1 MMPRVLEA
9 TNLGIVEYD
18 DGLEIQESLRRG
30 VLDQEIPDQLLLLE
44 HPPVVTAGRNASLT
58 NLLVSPEELDRRGIG
73 FRETG
78 RGGDITFHGPGQIVG
93 YPVMSLN
100 PDRRDVVR
108 YVRDLEEALIRAL
121 ADFGI
126 DAGRI
131 AGLTGVW
138 IGSKKIAAIGVRI
151 SRWVTT
157 HGFAFNVHTDP
168 RWYETIVP
176 CGIQGC
182 EVTNLES
189 VLGEPVAA
197 EAVRERLAIRLA
209 EVFERQLSF
218 REISGQS
225 VQVIV
230 WRAGSTGPEILILRR
245 TPELGGFWQ
254 PVTGRIEA
262 GESPLATALRE
273 AREET
278 NLEGP
283 IIDLRFTRDFELG
296 REYSKHAGPH
306 PWILR
311 EHALA
316 MQVTDGVVRI
326 SPQEHDEFRWV
337 SASDAALLF
346 KWKGNRR
353 ALEIFLSRPLPERAP
368 EEISL

>member
-1 MMPRVLEA
+1 MPRPLET

-18 DGLEIQESLRRG
+18 DGLEIQESLRRK

-44 HPPVVTAGRNASLT
+44 HPPVVTAGRNASRT
-58 NLLVSPEELDRRGIG
+58 NLLVSPEELERRGIG
-73 FRETG
+73 FRDTG
-78 RGGDITFHGPGQIVG
+78 RGGDVTFHGPGQIVG

-121 ADFGI
+121 ADFGVE
-126 DAGRI
+126 AGCI

-138 IGSKKIAAIGVRI
+138 VGSKKIAAIGVRI

-157 HGFAFNVHTDP
+157 HGFAFNVRTDP
-168 RWYETIVP
+168 RWFETIVP

-189 VLGEPVAA
+189 VTGETMDATL
-197 EAVRERLAIRLA
+197 VRERLAVRLA
-209 EVFERQLSF
+209 EVFERELFF
-218 REISGQS
+218 REISAQS

-230 WRAGSTGPEILILRR
+230 WRSAAGGPEILLLKR

-254 PVTGRIEA
+254 PVTGTIEA
-262 GESPLATALRE
+262 GESPLGAAVRE

-278 NLEGP
+278 NLEGA
-283 IIDLRFTRDFELG
+283 IRDLHFMRDFELG
-296 REYSKHAGPH
+296 REYSRHAGPH

-311 EHALA
+311 EHAFA
-316 MQVTDGVVRI
+316 MQVTAGTVRI
-326 SPQEHDEFRWV
+326 SLEEHDEFRWV
-337 SASDAALLF
+337 SAAEASLLF
-346 KWKGNRR
+346 QWKGNRR
-353 ALEIFLSRPLPERAP
+353 ALEILLSHSLPEQAR